1 MVRDPEDAKLPLLAG
16 QKSINTTR
24 DVIIVTLCHRI
35 YSRGKEM
42 ICGIF
47 NAAAGKASG
56 WWDRAL
62 PGSALSSRGQKWEKR
77 KNKLKKRREKCH
89 WAGWGHQTLPGASP
103 QSHSALCSGRGE
115 VGKGSEKDNFHFINN
130 FIARVGR
137 RSNGNNPRGAGFKN
151 YPQTAVPA
159 PPQGGRI

>member
-56 WWDRAL
+56 WWDWAL
-62 PGSALSSRGQKWEKR
+62 PGSALSSRGQKWEKIK
-77 KNKLKKRREKCH
+77 KNFKKGGKNVTGLAGDTKPFQEHHPKVTQHRVLAGEKWEKAQRRII
-89 WAGWGHQTLPGASP
+89 LI
-103 QSHSALCSGRGE
+103 L
-115 VGKGSEKDNFHFINN
+115 
-130 FIARVGR
+130 
-137 RSNGNNPRGAGFKN
+137 
-151 YPQTAVPA
+151 
-159 PPQGGRI
+159 